1 MSGGTLNLTQHAA
14 SADQIA
20 AGVIDLD
27 PEARAAVSALLTFD
41 DCPSATDIAGRAHD
55 LAVIAAWSDQR
66 TDDDTDAVLYDR
78 VMIGGAPWLM
88 APLAAALKAEGL
100 EPVFAFSRREAVEQV
115 QPDGTIRK
123 TAVFRHAGWVD
134 A

>member
-1 MSGGTLNLTQHAA
+1 MSGALNLTQHAA

-27 PEARAAVSALLTFD
+27 PETRAAVSALLTFD
-41 DCPSATDIAGRAHD
+41 VCPDAADIKARAHD
-55 LAVIAAWSDQR
+55 LAAIAAWGDARENESG
-66 TDDDTDAVLYDR
+66 AVLYDR

-100 EPVFAFSRREAVEQV
+100 EPVFAFSRREAAEQA
-115 QPDGTIRK
+115 QPDGTVRK